1 MAKTPVSTGLCCS
14 PITSAPLADSE
25 AVELATVLKALA
37 DPVRLRLVSIIAAAG
52 EGCACDFP
60 EAVGKSQPTVSHHL
74 TQLVNAGILTR
85 EKRGKWA
92 WFKVNQERFDSLCAC
107 LLYTS
112 PSPRDATLSR
122 MPSSA

>member
-1 MAKTPVSTGLCCS
+1 MAEALCCT
-14 PITSAPLADSE
+14 PILTAPLAENE
-25 AVELATVLKALA
+25 AEDLAVILKALA

-60 EAVGKSQPTVSHHL
+60 DQVGKSQPTVSHHL

-92 WFKVNQERFDSLCAC
+92 WFKVDKERFNGLCAALAC
-107 LLYTS
+107 C
-112 PSPRDATLSR
+112 
-122 MPSSA
+122 